1 MRPSTPLVSI
11 AAMAMISSA
20 WGFQPTGRLPA
31 PTKSVSST
39 TTTTSS
45 SLNYSNWN
53 AFETPDSM
61 ELMIGGTRYEMVE
74 LPDSMMST
82 TLWVG
87 NLCEFVTDEMLSE
100 LFQQA
105 SSLKFVPACVA
116 RKPNM
121 ESMRYGFV
129 TFRSE
134 EEKEVAMELLH
145 GYELQ
150 GKCLKVEHIRDHEK
164 YGRIRAP
171 QKIVDYAVGPIKRQ
185 RNGELNTM
193 RRATPNATRGGD
205 GEADDGED
213 NRYRHERERRRTRLE
228 RKKTRGRY
236 KNQQRKNSR
245 ATRLLM

>member
-1 MRPSTPLVSI
+1 
-11 AAMAMISSA
+11 
-20 WGFQPTGRLPA
+20 
-31 PTKSVSST
+31 
-39 TTTTSS
+39 
-45 SLNYSNWN
+45 
-53 AFETPDSM
+53 M
-61 ELMIGGTRYEMVE
+61 ELMIGGARYEMVE

-105 SSLKFVPACVA
+105 SDLKFVPACVA

-129 TFRSE
+129 AFRSE
-134 EEKEVAMELLH
+134 EEKEAAMILLH

-150 GKCLKVEHIRDHEK
+150 GKCLKVEPIRDHEK

-193 RRATPNATRGGD
+193 RRATTSGTRLD
-205 GEADDGED
+205 
-213 NRYRHERERRRTRLE
+213 ERERRRSRLE
-228 RKKTRGRY
+228 KRKSRGRY

-245 ATRLLM
+245 ATRQLS